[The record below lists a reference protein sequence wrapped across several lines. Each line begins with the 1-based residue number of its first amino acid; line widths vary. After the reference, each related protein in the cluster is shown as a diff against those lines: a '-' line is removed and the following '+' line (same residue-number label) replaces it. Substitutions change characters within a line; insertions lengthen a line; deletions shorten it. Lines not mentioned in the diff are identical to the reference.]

1 MTVNFN
7 TFYKVSV
14 IYKNKKVMKKTVM
27 EFIKTLLQQR
37 YDDL

>member
-14 IYKNKKVMKKTVM
+14 IYKNKKVVKKTVM
-27 EFIKTLLQQR
+27 EFIETLLYQR

>member
-14 IYKNKKVMKKTVM
+14 IYKNKKVKKTVM
-27 EFIKTLLQQR
+27 EFIKTLLYQH

>member
-1 MTVNFN
+1 MMVNFI

-27 EFIKTLLQQR
+27 EFIETILYQR

>member
-1 MTVNFN
+1 MMVNFN

-27 EFIKTLLQQR
+27 EFIKTLLYQC